1 MLDLPTDNQC
11 VAVARPL
18 EPRALTVR
26 QEAFAQRFAACG
38 NAAKAYRQA
47 YHVGPNTLSGTVRN
61 RAFELV
67 HRPEVAERVRQLQ
80 AAAAEGTTVS
90 VRGRMVWLQ
99 SILEAD
105 VREMIRVVAEPCPEC
120 WKAAEPAL
128 STPREDCPICAGHG
142 VSRVH
147 VEPSEHWSAAA
158 RALVRGIR
166 QKANGEL
173 EIRLHSQL
181 EACDLLNRMQGVY
194 VDRSVT
200 LTATVAVPAL
210 DKMTRE
216 EQLAFLESLKP
227 VRE

>member
-1 MLDLPTDNQC
+1 VT
-11 VAVARPL
+11 VSRPL

-26 QEAFAQRFAACG
+26 QEAFAQRFVACG
-38 NAAKAYRQA
+38 NASRAYRQA
-47 YHVGPNTLSGTVRN
+47 YHVGPDTRSGTVRN
-61 RAFELV
+61 RAFELL

-90 VRGRMVWLQ
+90 VRARMVWLQ

-105 VREMIRVVAEPCPEC
+105 VREVVCVVAEPCPEC
-120 WKAAEPAL
+120 WKAAAAPAAH
-128 STPREDCPICAGHG
+128 PREDCPACAGHG

-147 VEPSEHWSAAA
+147 VAPSEDWSAAA

-181 EACDLLNRMQGVY
+181 EASDQLNRLQGSY
-194 VDRSVT
+194 APERSLA
-200 LTATVAVPAL
+200 LTAHVDVDFT
-210 DKMTRE
+210 KMTL
-216 EQLAFLESLKP
+216 EQQAEFIRSLAP
-227 VRE
+227 R